1 MQKRNKQ
8 NRPNPQAVG
17 TDTGTVTSAPIMN
30 QTENPKLRLENIT
43 YIYGKNSPF
52 EVRALDG
59 VSLDI
64 HAGKLTG
71 IIGHTGSGKST
82 LIQLLNGLTRAESG
96 RVLLDGEDIWAR
108 PKEIGKVRFRV
119 GMVMQYPEYQLFE
132 ETVAADIAFGPKNM
146 KLSEEEI
153 RERVAESA
161 AFAGVDPA
169 LMDKSPFDLSGGQ
182 KRRVAIAGIMAMRP
196 EVLVLDEP
204 AAGLDPRG
212 RHVIFQGIREYNRR
226 TGCTVI
232 IVSHSM
238 EDMAQYCDDV
248 VVMAHAKVL
257 MAGDRNEIF
266 ARADELEAVGLDIP
280 QITKLC
286 LLLRAGG
293 VPMPAGLYTTEAA
306 EDALMEIFRSIKN
319 DREGRARP

>member
-169 LMDKSPFDLSGGQ
+169 LMDKSPFDLSGGW
-182 KRRVAIAGIMAMRP
+182 KRRVAIAGVMAMRP
-196 EVLVLDEP
+196 KILILDE
-204 AAGLDPRG
+204 ATSALDNESEKLKIDSIQVSTITEDKFRVKAKLG
-212 RHVIFQGIREYNRR
+212 ANHSRTEDIVMIADKIFTSG
-226 TGCTVI
+226 
-232 IVSHSM
+232 
-238 EDMAQYCDDV
+238 
-248 VVMAHAKVL
+248 VL
-257 MAGDRNEIF
+257 SVTWEKGDE
-266 ARADELEAVGLDIP
+266 
-280 QITKLC
+280 
-286 LLLRAGG
+286 
-293 VPMPAGLYTTEAA
+293 
-306 EDALMEIFRSIKN
+306 
-319 DREGRARP
+319 

>member
-1 MQKRNKQ
+1 MKKKNKT
-8 NRPNPQAVG
+8 RPNPQAVG
-17 TDTGTVTSAPIMN
+17 TDTGAVTFAPIMN
-30 QTENPKLRLENIT
+30 QTENPKIRLENIT

-82 LIQLLNGLTRAESG
+82 LVQLLNGLSRAESG

-146 KLSEEEI
+146 NLPEEEI

-204 AAGLDPRG
+204 AAGLDPQG

-248 VVMAHAKVL
+248 VVMAHSKVL
-257 MAGDRNEIF
+257 MAGDRDHIF
-266 ARADELEAVGLDIP
+266 SRADELEAVGLDIP

-286 LLLRAGG
+286 LLLREGG
-293 VPMPAGLYTTEAA
+293 MPMPPGLYTTEAA
-306 EDALMEIFRSIKN
+306 EDALMEIFRSVKN
-319 DREGRARP
+319 AGEGRGRA

>member
-17 TDTGTVTSAPIMN
+17 TDTETVTSAPIMN

-169 LMDKSPFDLSGGQ
+169 LMEKSPFDLSGGQ

-204 AAGLDPRG
+204 AAGLDPQG

-286 LLLRAGG
+286 LLLREGG
-293 VPMPAGLYTTEAA
+293 MPMPAGLYTTEAA
-306 EDALMEIFRSIKN
+306 EDALMEIFRSVKN